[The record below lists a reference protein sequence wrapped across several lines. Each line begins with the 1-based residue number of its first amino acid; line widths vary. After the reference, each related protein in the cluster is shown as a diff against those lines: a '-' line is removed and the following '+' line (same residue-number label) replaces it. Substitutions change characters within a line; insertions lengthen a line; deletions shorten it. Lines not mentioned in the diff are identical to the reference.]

1 MTLPYPAAGSPFAIS
16 LVYSFHTGTAM
27 ENPYAQVYGLTGVMG
42 SGKSTVAALLRAEG
56 AFVLDADEI
65 ARFVI
70 DPSSPWYTQLKAKL
84 MAAFGA
90 FTNTPLFTEDGR
102 LDRALLAGITFGHDD
117 RVRLLN
123 NIMHPVIRRE
133 FANRL
138 VQAKEG
144 VPLIYDVPL
153 LFETGLEKKLKATIV
168 VYAPEEVCI
177 ERAYL
182 RAQAAGRSLT
192 KEEIRQRFGRQISIE
207 KKRELA
213 DYVIDNSGDLEA
225 LKSQV
230 AGLYQRLR
238 GL

>member
-1 MTLPYPAAGSPFAIS
+1 
-16 LVYSFHTGTAM
+16 M

-42 SGKSTVAALLRAEG
+42 SGKSTVAELLRAEG

-70 DPSSPWYTQLKAKL
+70 DPTSPWYTQLKAKL
-84 MAAFGA
+84 IAAFGA
-90 FTNTPLFTEDGR
+90 FTSDPLFAADGK
-102 LDRALLAGITFGHDD
+102 LDRALLARLTFGQED

-123 NIMHPVIRRE
+123 NIMHPVIQRE
-133 FANRL
+133 FATRIL
-138 VQAKEG
+138 RAEEG
-144 VPLIYDVPL
+144 VPVVYDVPL

-168 VYAPEEVCI
+168 VYAPEEICVQRAVARAA
-177 ERAYL
+177 ERGQTLTAEDARHRL
-182 RAQAAGRSLT
+182 RS
-192 KEEIRQRFGRQISIE
+192 QISIE

-213 DYVIDNSGDLEA
+213 DYIIDNSGDFEA

-230 AGLYQRLR
+230 AGLYRRLR